1 MTGTRHK
8 GPLTIDPIGIVHG
21 PLVSKVEA
29 ARQPRAAAGTRGTIE
44 LFPGR
49 NFEHALEDLEGWDY
63 LWVIYWFHL
72 NPSWRPKVLPPRST
86 SGRKGVF
93 ATRSPHRP
101 NPIGLSAVRLER
113 VDGLVLHVRDLDMV
127 DGTPV
132 LDIKPYV
139 AYADAHP
146 AARSGWLDEAGAAQ
160 GETIPADPVA
170 RFAVAF
176 SPLAARQAAWIE
188 ARTGLAIRERII
200 ATLGLGPQPHPY
212 RRIKREAGGFR
223 LAVKDWRI
231 LFEVQGSEAQVTAI
245 ESGYRPAQ
253 LARRDAAGEPA
264 LATHREY
271 VAAWRESTGPAAAVE
286 DGPTHVA

>member
-1 MTGTRHK
+1 MTAGRQAARIT
-8 GPLTIDPIGIVHG
+8 LEPIGIVHS
-21 PLVSKVEA
+21 PLASKVEA
-29 ARQPRAAAGTRGTIE
+29 ARQPRAAAGTRGSIE

-72 NPSWRPKVLPPRST
+72 NAAWRPKVLPPRST

-139 AYADAHP
+139 AYSDAHP
-146 AARSGWLDEAGAAQ
+146 GAASGWLDEAGAAP
-160 GETIPADPVA
+160 GATVPADPVA
-170 RFAVAF
+170 KFAVAF
-176 SPLAARQAAWIE
+176 SPLAARQAGWIE
-188 ARTGLAIRERII
+188 SRTGLALRERIT
-200 ATLGLGPQPHPY
+200 ATLALGPQPHPY
-212 RRIKREAGGFR
+212 RRIKREAGGLR

-231 LFEVQGSEAQVTAI
+231 RFEVRGRELQVTVI

-253 LARRDAAGEPA
+253 LARRDAGSEPA

-271 VAAWRESTGPAAAVE
+271 VATWRGAAAADAAVE
-286 DGPTHVA
+286 GGPTHAA